1 MHRSSEP
8 VQVATGAP
16 LLRVVLVIVVMLAV
30 VAGVLVASRAPV
42 GWLALG
48 VAMVVGPVAV
58 MVDGKARRRSETSAS
73 RRARPEPMQAP
84 DVERAPPPR
93 REAA

>member
-16 LLRVVLVIVVMLAV
+16 LLRVVLVILVLLAV
-30 VAGVLVASRAPV
+30 VAGVLVASRAQV

-48 VAMVVGPVAV
+48 AAMVAAPVAV
-58 MVDGKARRRSETSAS
+58 MVDGRARRRSESTAS
-73 RRARPEPMQAP
+73 PRSSREPTQAP
-84 DVERAPPPR
+84 DVDRTPR
-93 REAA
+93 RAA